1 MTIDE
6 LKNTLLRMERLLRI
20 EKTKLQKEY
29 HENFNPKSDASEMIT
44 KLMDSMIATARYNAV
59 CYVLDLINGKENQ
72 ND

>member
-6 LKNTLLRMERLLRI
+6 LKNTLLRMEKLLRAESI
-20 EKTKLQKEY
+20 KLKKEY
-29 HENFNPKSDASEMIT
+29 NTFNPKSDFSEMIT